1 MIFSFGVSAYDL
13 SLFLFL
19 FLVFFLS
26 FFLQRPGE
34 ESYRFAPRGT
44 GSPSLWALQNNSQ
57 PFTATRTVVDNNNP
71 TLHKPIIDFS
81 LSTLLDK

>member
-26 FFLQRPGE
+26 FFLQRPAERVTDLRHVGQAVLPCGP
-34 ESYRFAPRGT
+34 SKITPNLLLPRE
-44 GSPSLWALQNNSQ
+44 P
-57 PFTATRTVVDNNNP
+57 
-71 TLHKPIIDFS
+71 
-81 LSTLLDK
+81 